1 MGDKLVM
8 GKFIN
13 NRNAYYNTDSI
24 EKLYVTYQGGMF
36 DVKMKLKND
45 DFPVILEVYRSAMDA
60 QQAIRYMFFVLKTN
74 DHADIPRTDEI
85 GKLYARAV
93 KRNLIDAENPIIIHC
108 TDGTMSVIEGDI
120 LVRGDAVKRL
130 VDSAFL
136 NQEDICLIDFRK
148 SNINTIGTH
157 TFNFCRNLEGIY
169 LPASITKIGTANF
182 AGCDKLT
189 EIHYQGTFEQWLNID
204 RDLLW
209 NTGLPKNCKLLS
221 CQNEPISIAPITFTD
236 RERETC

>member
-1 MGDKLVM
+1 M

-24 EKLYVTYQGGMF
+24 EKIYVTYQGGMF
-36 DVKMKLKND
+36 DVRMKLKNND
-45 DFPVILEVYRSAMDA
+45 SPVILEMYRSAMDA

-85 GKLYARAV
+85 GRLYARAV
-93 KRNLIDAENPIIIHC
+93 RRNLIDAENPVIIHC
-108 TDGTMSVIEGDI
+108 TDGTVSVVEGDI
-120 LVRGDAVKRL
+120 LVREGTIKKL

-136 NQEDICLIDFRK
+136 NKDDIRFIDFRK
-148 SNINTIGTH
+148 SNINVIGTH
-157 TFNFCRNLEGIY
+157 TFNFCKNLESIY
-169 LPASITKIGTANF
+169 LPTSITKIGPANF
-182 AGCDKLT
+182 TGCDKLT
-189 EIHYQGTFEQWLNID
+189 EIHYRGAFEQWLNID

-209 NTGLPKNCKLLS
+209 NIGLPKNCKLLC
-221 CQNEPISIAPITFTD
+221 CQSEPISIAPITLAD